1 MEPIKTPKQRQRK
14 YEEEHEQEQ
23 EYMKGHNDPRCLK
36 WGERRVPLIKSRN
49 KIHWHIFACALLML
63 FSAFGVSIW
72 YAWTYPTV
80 TVSVVPVEK
89 SQALIFHLS
98 ISTRHLAPITLMES
112 LSANTTGKGHQ
123 DARSASGTLTF
134 YNGEFTP
141 ETIAAGTVFTGSDGV
156 QVVTDRFVMIP
167 AATPPYLGWAS
178 VTAHAVA
185 VGAAGNIRAGDI
197 NKACCFPSVEV
208 KNTMPFIGGTYKR
221 YYRAVAKVDVDTP
234 VSELKHMLSQ
244 QIAAA
249 FLLRPGEAL
258 QKSNCMFGVSSNH
271 RIGDEADTVKLTV
284 AHTCQGVAYDQQ
296 ALARESTDFFKM
308 RGNPGPHFMLV
319 GAVQASIISVSPLFV
334 RCHGLWAYILKQ
346 SYQRNLASAI
356 AGDTPVQ
363 ARAYL
368 LRSGVITRA
377 AVTQDL
383 PKDPDYIRFQ
393 VIIGP

>member
-1 MEPIKTPKQRQRK
+1 MNTFQEDRPQMQAMTPDPLSEALDPIAEAITQ
-14 YEEEHEQEQ
+14 
-23 EYMKGHNDPRCLK
+23 MGTL
-36 WGERRVPLIKSRN
+36 PLPIIKSRN
-49 KIHWHIFACALLML
+49 KIHWHIVACALLML

-98 ISTRHLAPITLMES
+98 IRTRHLAPITLMES

-208 KNTMPFIGGTYKR
+208 KNTMPFIGGAYKR
-221 YYRAVAKVDVDTP
+221 DYRAVAKVDVDTP

-244 QIAAA
+244 QIAAT
-249 FLLRPGEAL
+249 FLLHPGEAL
-258 QKSNCMFGVSSNH
+258 QTSNCTFSVSLNH
-271 RIGDEADTVKLTV
+271 RIGDEADMVKVTEG
-284 AHTCQGVAYDQQ
+284 HTCQGVAYDQQ
-296 ALARESTDFFKM
+296 ELARKAMDVFKA
-308 RGNPGPHFMLV
+308 RKIPGPHLHACWHYSSEHHQCHRLLLSGV
-319 GAVQASIISVSPLFV
+319 TVSGHMSSRRHTNMTWPL
-334 RCHGLWAYILKQ
+334 RSQEI
-346 SYQRNLASAI
+346 R
-356 AGDTPVQ
+356 
-363 ARAYL
+363 L
-368 LRSGVITRA
+368 LRREQT
-377 AVTQDL
+377 
-383 PKDPDYIRFQ
+383 
-393 VIIGP
+393 